1 MGVRATHGLV
11 RQSASAKLNGA
22 RDRRLVPRGQL
33 NGYRL
38 IVVRDA
44 DRVRLITRNGH
55 DWSGRFP
62 WITEAALNQLDRAR
76 AALPAEP
83 GSRKSV
89 AGVSAALSPNDAP
102 CSLEIAAGR
111 WQP

>member
-1 MGVRATHGLV
+1 MAWFDRVLQPSLAVPATDAWFHEV
-11 RQSASAKLNGA
+11 KY
-22 RDRRLVPRGQL
+22 D
-33 NGYRL
+33 GYRL
-38 IVVRDA
+38 IVVREA

-111 WQP
+111 RQP